1 MTERDTRSGRTQD
14 SPGATEQQRA
24 QNALAFCATIV
35 CVAGLLLALAVL
47 VSTLIFGGSFGVVSA
62 AAIGAGLG
70 VLGYFLGAG
79 RLATATIIVS
89 AVTLFV
95 GLAATQG
102 VIPGLEPS
110 DRNLPAVEPRS
121 QPRGE

>member
-1 MTERDTRSGRTQD
+1 MTERDNGSGRTQD
-14 SPGATEQQRA
+14 GPGNDERRA
-24 QNALAFCATIV
+24 ENARSFF
-35 CVAGLLLALAVL
+35 ALAVCAVGL
-47 VSTLIFGGSFGVVSA
+47 VLTVGVLIWTLVAGGSYGVVSA

-70 VLGYFLGAG
+70 ILGYFLGAG

-89 AVTLFV
+89 VVTLFL

-110 DRNLPAVEPRS
+110 DRTLPAVEPRS
-121 QPRGE
+121 QD